1 MRAIISISAGALT
14 LLFIASAQA
23 QSGIPAGGYVR
34 TQNGFMVPVP
44 TSPRGSPYVANS
56 PSYPYVRPAPG
67 YPNMNSPSLRQ
78 QYYNYG
84 NNYGNPTGGWR

>member
-1 MRAIISISAGALT
+1 MRAIIAAGALT

-23 QSGIPAGGYVR
+23 QGGYVR
-34 TQNGFMVPVP
+34 TQNGFMVPV
-44 TSPRGSPYVANS
+44 PRGSPYVANS

-84 NNYGNPTGGWR
+84 NNSGITYGNNYGNPTGGWR